1 MATTTEPIVTWRPQL
16 GPQAIAI
23 DARYVVDELFLGGG
37 RGGGKSDYLL
47 GDFLADVEQGAAWQ
61 GILFRRTYPELDE
74 LIRRSQVLYRGAEYK
89 VGRHEWRFPN
99 GATLKFRHID
109 SVHDAAHYQ
118 GHAYTW
124 CGWDE
129 LTNFSSLEPYD
140 MLKATLRSAHNV
152 KGMRIRATGNPGGPG
167 HAAVKA
173 RFVDVAEPMTPY
185 KDPVTGMT
193 RVYIPARIYDNKKLL
208 EADPRYLDRLKAVGD
223 EALVQAWLE
232 GDWDALVGS
241 YFSIKRREV
250 MVEPFDIP
258 PDFQLAMGMDYGEKN
273 PTSAWLAAVDY
284 DDTVYMVST
293 YHQAD
298 RSASEHAEGILEMI
312 DNCPW
317 TKGRRPS
324 AIYVDPSMFV
334 KRRLTPINEH
344 SPADVFAD
352 VGLHLTPA
360 NNDRIGGWRICR
372 DALHH
377 QRFKTFEGWT
387 DPWWQTVPA
396 LPRDRN
402 NAEDVDTH
410 SDDHQA
416 DAWRY
421 GMVHIYKPYRVDK
434 PQLAGT
440 GQELINEMAAMVR
453 GGRNRYGGD

>member
-1 MATTTEPIVTWRPQL
+1 
-16 GPQAIAI
+16 
-23 DARYVVDELFLGGG
+23 
-37 RGGGKSDYLL
+37 
-47 GDFLADVEQGAAWQ
+47 
-61 GILFRRTYPELDE
+61 
-74 LIRRSQVLYRGAEYK
+74 
-89 VGRHEWRFPN
+89 
-99 GATLKFRHID
+99 
-109 SVHDAAHYQ
+109 
-118 GHAYTW
+118 
-124 CGWDE
+124 
-129 LTNFSSLEPYD
+129 
-140 MLKATLRSAHNV
+140 
-152 KGMRIRATGNPGGPG
+152 
-167 HAAVKA
+167 
-173 RFVDVAEPMTPY
+173 
-185 KDPVTGMT
+185 
-193 RVYIPARIYDNKKLL
+193 
-208 EADPRYLDRLKAVGD
+208 
-223 EALVQAWLE
+223 
-232 GDWDALVGS
+232 
-241 YFSIKRREV
+241 
-250 MVEPFDIP
+250 
-258 PDFQLAMGMDYGEKN
+258 
-273 PTSAWLAAVDY
+273 
-284 DDTVYMVST
+284 MVST

-298 RSASEHAEGILEMI
+298 RSASEHAEGVLDMI

-360 NNDRIGGWRICR
+360 NNDRVGGWRICR

-377 QRFKTFEGWT
+377 KRFKTFEGWT

-421 GMVHIYKPYRVDK
+421 GMVHIYKPYRVEK

-453 GGRNRYGGD
+453 GGRHRYGGD